1 MNKKVSA
8 EWVIALFS
16 VIFVLLFTVTAIAVM
31 QNNTHDIV
39 DTETYVVEDGDT
51 LWDVA
56 KLSNG
61 YNHMDIREI
70 IYDIQ
75 QLSDCTSD
83 IQRGDVLL
91 IPIYEGLD

>member
-1 MNKKVSA
+1 MNKKVNP
-8 EWVIALFS
+8 EWTIALFS
-16 VIFVLLFTVTAIAVM
+16 VMFMLLFTVTALAVM
-31 QNNTHDIV
+31 QNDAQKIA
-39 DTETYVVEDGDT
+39 DTETYIVEDGDT

-75 QLSDCTSD
+75 QLSDCTTE
-83 IQRGDVLL
+83 IHRGDVLL
-91 IPIYEGLD
+91 IPIYEEWK